1 MHAAAT
7 ADPAVAAVPS
17 RSEDSWRAAAS
28 PSNVALVVT
37 TPVSADPDAEL
48 LARLRRGDERA
59 FRMLVE
65 RYNATMLRVARLH
78 VRDHQAAEEV
88 VQETWLAVV
97 MGLERFEE
105 RSTLKTWLFR
115 ILTNRA
121 KTRGERE
128 ARSVP
133 FSAVAAADAAGDDPA
148 VDADRFQGPNDPFPG
163 GWAAPPARWETLPD
177 ERLLS
182 QETLRELAEAVE
194 MLPPAQRAVIR
205 LRDIEG
211 WDADEVCDLL
221 GLTHGNQRV
230 LLHRARSKVRAALER
245 YLDDEVMPA

>member
-1 MHAAAT
+1 
-7 ADPAVAAVPS
+7 
-17 RSEDSWRAAAS
+17 
-28 PSNVALVVT
+28 
-37 TPVSADPDAEL
+37 
-48 LARLRRGDERA
+48 
-59 FRMLVE
+59 MLVE

-97 MGLERFEE
+97 KGLERFEE

-133 FSAVAAADAAGDDPA
+133 FSAVAVADASGDDPA
-148 VDADRFQGPNDPFPG
+148 VDADRFQGPSDRHPG
-163 GWAAPPARWETLPD
+163 GWAVPPARWETLPD

-182 QETLRELAEAVE
+182 QETLRLVHEAVDL
-194 MLPPAQRAVIR
+194 LPPAQRAVIR

-211 WDADEVCDLL
+211 WEADEVCDVL
-221 GLTHGNQRV
+221 GVSDGNQRV
-230 LLHRARSKVRAALER
+230 LLHRARSKVRAALEH
-245 YLDDEVMPA
+245 YLGDEVMVA

>member
-1 MHAAAT
+1 MSPSAAT
-7 ADPAVAAVPS
+7 AIGAVAAVPWQHTTLPYS
-17 RSEDSWRAAAS
+17 VTRA
-28 PSNVALVVT
+28 VT
-37 TPVSADPDAEL
+37 TPLTVDPEAEL
-48 LARLRRGDERA
+48 LIRLRRGDERA

-78 VRDHQAAEEV
+78 VRDQQAAEEV

-97 MGLERFEE
+97 KGLERFEE

-133 FSAVAAADAAGDDPA
+133 FSAVALADASGDEPA
-148 VDADRFQGPNDPFPG
+148 VDADRFRGPGDRHPG
-163 GWAAPPARWETLPD
+163 GWAAPPPRWETLPD

-182 QETLRELAEAVE
+182 QEVLRMVHDAVD
-194 MLPPAQRAVIR
+194 MLPPAQREVMR

-211 WDADEVCDLL
+211 WEADEVCEAL
-221 GLTHGNQRV
+221 GVSHGNQRV

-245 YLDDEVMPA
+245 YLGDEVMAT

>member
-1 MHAAAT
+1 
-7 ADPAVAAVPS
+7 V
-17 RSEDSWRAAAS
+17 RWRGAPQPYS
-28 PSNVALVVT
+28 VTLVVT
-37 TPVSADPDAEL
+37 TPVSADPEAEL
-48 LARLRRGDERA
+48 LIRLRQGDERA

-78 VRDHQAAEEV
+78 VRDRQAAEEV

-97 MGLERFEE
+97 KGLERFEE

-133 FSAVAAADAAGDDPA
+133 FSAAALADASGDEPA
-148 VDADRFQGPNDPFPG
+148 VDADRFQRRSDPYPG
-163 GWAAPPARWETLPD
+163 HWAAPPARWETLPD

-182 QETLRELAEAVE
+182 QETLRLVHEAVD
-194 MLPPAQRAVIR
+194 MLPPAQREVIR

-211 WDADEVCDLL
+211 WEADEVCDLL
-221 GLTHGNQRV
+221 GLSHGNQRV

-245 YLDDEVMPA
+245 YLGDEVVVA

>member
-1 MHAAAT
+1 MSPSAAT
-7 ADPAVAAVPS
+7 ASPAVAAVRWQGATPPYS
-17 RSEDSWRAAAS
+17 VTR
-28 PSNVALVVT
+28 VVT
-37 TPVSADPDAEL
+37 SPPAVDPEAEL
-48 LARLRRGDERA
+48 LVRLRRGDERA

-78 VRDHQAAEEV
+78 VRDRQAAEEV

-97 MGLERFEE
+97 TGLERFEE

-121 KTRGERE
+121 KSRGERE

-133 FSAVAAADAAGDDPA
+133 FSAVAQADASGDDPA
-148 VDADRFQGPNDPFPG
+148 VDADRFQGPNDPYPG
-163 GWAAPPARWETLPD
+163 GWAAPPPRWETLPD

-182 QETLRELAEAVE
+182 QETLRVVNEAVDL
-194 MLPPAQRAVIR
+194 LPPAQREVIR

-211 WDADEVCDLL
+211 WDAEEVCDLL
-221 GLTHGNQRV
+221 GVSHGNQRV
-230 LLHRARSKVRAALER
+230 LLHRARSKVRTALER
-245 YLDDEVMPA
+245 YLGSEVMVA